1 MSLLKRLKS
10 QIGYGGGG
18 SLHHTTLFRSKSL
31 EGVPVS
37 HILDDPHF
45 TITAGRDMILEF
57 VNSQEVPWSPKED
70 CVFTII
76 EFLYSFS
83 PKMVCSQWKN
93 DRRCRHAV
101 NTVAGVHRV
110 VISARYA
117 STFRCV
123 ASSGSQVAR
132 NGRK

>member
-83 PKMVCSQWKN
+83 PKMIPPFTHAARAAPIERMGPKVTPDTGLSVIVGVEGRRISVVSRLMIHP
-93 DRRCRHAV
+93 DRL
-101 NTVAGVHRV
+101 
-110 VISARYA
+110 
-117 STFRCV
+117 
-123 ASSGSQVAR
+123 
-132 NGRK
+132 